1 MYKKQMTCQKI
12 VCFLCLVTAVI
23 LFLYSL
29 GFVTDLYDALYP
41 GVSTKVVENPD
52 DPGEN
57 MFILDRERVPGARLY
72 VDIQEFNQYLVK
84 YAIVYIILAVLLFIT
99 NTGNRRKYYVSN
111 YVSIGLFAAGSIYI
125 PVFAA
130 RYISY
135 YKQAFIDLITTQKEA
150 LLNLEKT
157 YKAVY
162 TESTLWFDLFYVVT
176 GLMIASTVLLLACM
190 VWKILLMKE
199 ERALVQNGK
208 KVKA

>member
-41 GVSTKVVENPD
+41 GVSTKVVENPN

-57 MFILDRERVPGARLY
+57 MFVLDRERVPGARLY
-72 VDIQEFNQYLVK
+72 VDVQEFNQYLVK
-84 YAIVYIILAVLLFIT
+84 YAIVYIIVAVLLFVT
-99 NTGNRRKYYVSN
+99 STSSRRKYYISN
-111 YVSIGLFAAGSIYI
+111 YVSIGLFTAASVYI
-125 PVFAA
+125 PVFAYP
-130 RYISY
+130 YIAY
-135 YKQAFIDLITTQKEA
+135 YKQAFIDLITTQKDA

-162 TESTLWFDLFYVVT
+162 TESTLWFDLYFVVAA
-176 GLMIASTVLLLACM
+176 LMIVSTLLLVACM
-190 VWKILLMKE
+190 VWKIVLMKE
-199 ERALVQNGK
+199 ERALVQEGR